1 MIELFETLIEI
12 VGLQKVIL
20 AVGMVSV
27 FYLLSL
33 ILLIVLAKSIM
44 KMRKGE

>member
-1 MIELFETLIEI
+1 MIELFETLVEI

-20 AVGMVSV
+20 AMGIVSV
-27 FYLLSL
+27 FYVLSL

-44 KMRKGE
+44 KLRKGE